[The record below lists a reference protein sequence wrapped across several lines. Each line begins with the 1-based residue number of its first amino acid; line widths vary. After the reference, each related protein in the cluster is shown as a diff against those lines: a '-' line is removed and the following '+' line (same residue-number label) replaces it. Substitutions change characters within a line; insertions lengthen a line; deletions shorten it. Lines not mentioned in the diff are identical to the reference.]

1 MAADPTS
8 SAPLADYF
16 FIAGIESS
24 RIFDSRQ
31 LFNGAVATS
40 PRLESTIEEG
50 SPEHTPIDD
59 PQNSNADSPGPAQ
72 RHKRFSWD
80 ARKSIGS
87 IAGLD
92 SKVSASN
99 RSSATI
105 RAIPQGS
112 SSSEGFSEED
122 FDQALKKFAADRD
135 SVIAEIQFTAGQLPQ
150 PSKPA
155 PVTRRPKT
163 QRFTNDDLLSSPK
176 SGMGSVK
183 RRLSTMNPLSRSGTS
198 RRGKC
203 RNSRPRRRRVGCA
216 EAANTTHSVCE
227 DV

>member
-1 MAADPTS
+1 MASDPAS

-24 RIFDSRQ
+24 RIFDNRSHY
-31 LFNGAVATS
+31 NGVAPS
-40 PRLESTIEEG
+40 PRLESTIEEN
-50 SPEHTPIDD
+50 SPSDTVANGRPI
-59 PQNSNADSPGPAQ
+59 SGADSLGAAQ

-92 SKVSASN
+92 TKASASN

-105 RAIPQGS
+105 RAVQQDSADAKPLT
-112 SSSEGFSEED
+112 EED
-122 FDQALKKFAADRD
+122 FDEALKKFAADRD
-135 SVIAEIQFTAGQLPQ
+135 SVVAEIQFSAGQVAQ

-155 PVTRRPKT
+155 PVNRRPKT
-163 QRFTNDDLLSSPK
+163 QRFTNEDLFSSPK

-198 RRGKC
+198 RRCKYNRWRWLQSNAFC
-203 RNSRPRRRRVGCA
+203 RRLLL
-216 EAANTTHSVCE
+216 
-227 DV
+227 